1 MFNQINYVR
10 WQDRDVVDQ
19 TIAEFFQLLPSAYA
33 GHDVIHP
40 KATVVCADNTTT
52 SLRARAWRERSG
64 CVHVVVVN
72 SVDEGLAPQ
81 PASFQ
86 LRVDGLLSTEAMS
99 AAVIPLWSDCVV
111 NFSSPSMQTYACRS
125 LPLTRSRD
133 NSSGYVFSD
142 VLAATAV
149 KVYRIGCPLSN
160 SSGDRGNDTELVF
173 DGGFEQ
179 SQQAGVPGYH
189 LADHSAF
196 WHLDYTDATP
206 GDRDGRAYDDRAW
219 LTIDPRLPRSGR
231 SSLRVFVPTDRGVT
245 LGLPC
250 AAPSGKKSAPR
261 CNTGALMVVNDT
273 TLSVALSV
281 RGWPPGGRAELV
293 TGVFSTPQREW
304 FNVTSVLATVASIGS
319 EWTSLS
325 AVLPSVENN
334 PSGLT
339 VRIRLTGDGP
349 TNFFLDD
356 VTARASSRR
365 I

>member
-1 MFNQINYVR
+1 M
-10 WQDRDVVDQ
+10 VDQ

-33 GHDVIHP
+33 GHDAIHP
-40 KATVVCADNTTT
+40 KTTVVHPHNTTT
-52 SLRARAWRERSG
+52 LLRARAWRERSG

-72 SVDEGLAPQ
+72 SVDEGLAPE

-86 LRVDGLLSTEAMS
+86 LRIDGLVPNEAMA

-111 NFSSPSMQTYACRS
+111 NFSSPSVQTYACRS
-125 LPLTRSRD
+125 LPLTRAQDSD
-133 NSSGYVFSD
+133 AGHVFSD
-142 VLAATAV
+142 ALAASAV
-149 KVYRIGCPLSN
+149 KVYRIGCQSNN
-160 SSGDRGNDTELVF
+160 SSDSGNGTELVF

-189 LADHSAF
+189 LADHSAY

-206 GDRDGRAYDDRAW
+206 GDRDGREYDDRAW

-245 LGLPC
+245 LALPC

-261 CNTGALMVVNDT
+261 CNNGALMVVNDT

-304 FNVTSVLATVASIGS
+304 FNVTAVLATVGSIGS
-319 EWTSLS
+319 EWSSLS
-325 AVLPSVENN
+325 AMLPSVENN

-356 VTARASSRR
+356 VTARASS
-365 I
+365 